1 MFGISLKIWRPIS
14 VDILIY
20 DRVGSEFLRRAIGK
34 YRKVSVLE
42 ARKKVFNFHPV
53 VLRHL
58 LSIVVARLIIRD
70 RYWKKLSLR
79 VAVELAVIRAI
90 KPKVVISHSD
100 NSVRFNLLS
109 RLYSDA
115 KFIGVQN
122 AFRSDEIKDV
132 SRHLCLTN
140 LICFGE
146 DTKRRYEEA
155 NCGIGNYVIGGSL
168 KDGLYRAGQLRNSP
182 KIYDICWISQYK
194 PARFDNNPILREM
207 SLKLLEYLQQFCVD
221 NGKSLAIAC
230 ACKEWSFPYE
240 YKYLLSRINISDVY
254 YVPHDDNNF
263 SSYRAIDRTELTVT
277 TNSTLGYESLG
288 RGNKVLFC
296 NLSKDSYYDM
306 PGGKGYGPW
315 ALSEHDASY
324 ERVGERLEY
333 LYNMAGD
340 HWFGLT
346 KDMAQDF
353 VQTIDKPLPQDIVL
367 NEVNNGIDVL

>member
-1 MFGISLKIWRPIS
+1 MFGISLKIWRPIP

-34 YRKVSVLE
+34 NRKVGVLE
-42 ARKKVFNFHPV
+42 TRKKVFNFHPV

-58 LSIVVARLIIRD
+58 LSIVFARLTVRD
-70 RYWKKLSLR
+70 RFWEKLGVR
-79 VAVELAVIRAI
+79 VAVELAIIRVIR
-90 KPKVVISHSD
+90 PQVVISHSD

-109 RLYSDA
+109 RLYSNA

-132 SRHLCLTN
+132 ARHLCLTN

-146 DTKRRYEEA
+146 DTKRRYKEA
-155 NCGIGNYVIGGSL
+155 NCGIGKYIIGGSL
-168 KDGLYRAGQLRNSP
+168 KDGLYRTEQLKNSP

-194 PARFDNNPILREM
+194 PARFENSPVLREM

-240 YKYLLSRINISDVY
+240 YKFLLSKINIADVF

-263 SSYRAIDRTELTVT
+263 SSYRAIDQTVVTVT

-296 NLSKDSYYDM
+296 NLSKDPYYDM
-306 PGGKGYGPW
+306 PGEKGHGAW
-315 ALSEHDASY
+315 ALSEHGASY
-324 ERVGERLEY
+324 EKFRRQLEC
-333 LYNMAGD
+333 LYNMSAEE
-340 HWFGLT
+340 WLSLT
-346 KDMAQDF
+346 GDMAQEF
-353 VQTIDKPLPQDIVL
+353 VQTIDDPLPQDIVL
-367 NEVNNGIDVL
+367 NEVNNAIDGL